1 MPDVLLATEDLSK
14 RFGGVI
20 ANSAINLQVQQGEL
34 HAVIGPNGAGKTT
47 LVAQLAGQLRPDSGV
62 IRFAGHDVT
71 DMPAHMRARSGFG
84 RSFQI
89 TNVVRELTVRDNV
102 ALAVQALQG
111 HSFRFWR
118 RAASDPT
125 LREPAEGILR
135 KVGLEQRANIL
146 AGELS
151 HGEKRALDIGMAL
164 AARPRVLLLDEPL
177 AGMGP
182 EDAPRMIAL
191 LAALKGETTILLVEH
206 DMEAVFSLAE
216 VVSVMVSGRIIAS
229 GPPAAI
235 RQDPEVQHAY
245 LGDEDEL

>member
-1 MPDVLLATEDLSK
+1 MPEMLLTTERLSK
-14 RFGGVI
+14 SFGGVI
-20 ANSAINLQVQQGEL
+20 ANLEIDLQVWRGEL
-34 HAVIGPNGAGKTT
+34 HAIIGPNGAGKTT

-62 IRFAGHDVT
+62 IRFEGRDITHLK
-71 DMPAHMRARSGFG
+71 AHVRARNGFA

-89 TNVVRELTVRDNV
+89 TNVVRELTARDNV

-118 RAASDPT
+118 RARSDRT
-125 LREPAEGILR
+125 LREPAELILR
-135 KVGLEQRANIL
+135 KVGLEQSADMQ

-164 AARPRVLLLDEPL
+164 ATRPQLLLLDEPL

-182 EDAPRMIAL
+182 EDAPRIISL
-191 LAALKGETTILLVEH
+191 LTALKEETTILLVEH
-206 DMEAVFSLAE
+206 DMDAVFSLAD
-216 VVSVMVSGRIIAS
+216 VVSVLVAGRIIAS
-229 GPPAAI
+229 GPPSKI
-235 RQDPEVQHAY
+235 RQDTEVQRAY